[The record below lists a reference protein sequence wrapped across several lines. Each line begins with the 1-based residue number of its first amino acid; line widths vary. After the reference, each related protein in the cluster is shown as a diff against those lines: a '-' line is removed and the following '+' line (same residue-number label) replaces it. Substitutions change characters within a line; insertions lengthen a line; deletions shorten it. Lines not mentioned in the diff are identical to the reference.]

1 MKLDTSRIENY
12 DNMSAEEKLA
22 ALESYEFDTKGYVK
36 KDLFDKTAS
45 ELAALKKEYKGKLSE
60 EEQKQAERDEQFAA
74 MQNELNVLKEEK
86 QLSEMTARY
95 LSLGY
100 DEKLAED
107 TAKAMVKGDV
117 AKVFANQK
125 THQDSIAQKVKTD
138 ILKDTPKPGA
148 GSGSQTMTKEA
159 FRKLSVAERLAFSTE
174 HPDEY
179 KQIYKGE

>member
-100 DEKLAED
+100 DEKLA
-107 TAKAMVKGDV
+107 
-117 AKVFANQK
+117 
-125 THQDSIAQKVKTD
+125 
-138 ILKDTPKPGA
+138 
-148 GSGSQTMTKEA
+148 
-159 FRKLSVAERLAFSTE
+159 
-174 HPDEY
+174 
-179 KQIYKGE
+179 